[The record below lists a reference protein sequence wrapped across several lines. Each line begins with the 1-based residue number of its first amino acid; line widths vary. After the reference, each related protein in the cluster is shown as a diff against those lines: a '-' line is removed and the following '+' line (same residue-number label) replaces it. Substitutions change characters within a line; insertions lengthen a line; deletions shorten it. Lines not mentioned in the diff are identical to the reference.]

1 MQYLHKALPIFMLI
15 GFVWFSL
22 AGKFRLL
29 LLGALA
35 FSAAGDILLALPIN
49 NSFVFGLSAFF
60 VAHVFYLF
68 LICHYKKLTFA
79 ANKMTLSFVTY
90 FIVMMAFV
98 LPKTDT
104 LLIPVLFYMLVIFA
118 MAMSTLG
125 LKNQNPLITLGALTF
140 VVSDSII
147 AINKFVVTVPAE
159 GLSIMT
165 TYYLAQVLLVMGFVK
180 GQKKARI

>member
-1 MQYLHKALPIFMLI
+1 
-15 GFVWFSL
+15 
-22 AGKFRLL
+22 
-29 LLGALA
+29 
-35 FSAAGDILLALPIN
+35 
-49 NSFVFGLSAFF
+49 
-60 VAHVFYLF
+60 
-68 LICHYKKLTFA
+68 
-79 ANKMTLSFVTY
+79 MTLAFVTY
-90 FIVMMAFV
+90 FIAMMVFV

-165 TYYLAQVLLVMGFVK
+165 TYYLAQVLLVMGFVR